1 MTKARP
7 GIIVA
12 MEIHAAQ
19 RRDLAYAWAKFLRA
33 LASMLNDT
41 ALRID
46 ARNWAQEDED
56 YWLRG
61 PDDERRP

>member
-1 MTKARP
+1 MSKRQ
-7 GIIVA
+7 
-12 MEIHAAQ
+12 AQ
-19 RRDLAYAWAKFLRA
+19 LRDFNYAWAEFLRA
-33 LASMLNDT
+33 IATMFNDM

-46 ARNWAQEDED
+46 ARAWAQEDED

>member
-7 GIIVA
+7 SR
-12 MEIHAAQ
+12 AAQ
-19 RRDLAYAWAKFLRA
+19 LRDFAYAWAEFLRA
-33 LASMLNDT
+33 LASMLNDI
-41 ALRID
+41 ALRVD
-46 ARNWAQEDED
+46 ARAWAQEDED

>member
-1 MTKARP
+1 MTKKRSSLT
-7 GIIVA
+7 
-12 MEIHAAQ
+12 EQ
-19 RRDLAYAWAKFLRA
+19 LRDFSYAWAEVLRA

-46 ARNWAQEDED
+46 ARAWAQEDED

-61 PDDERRP
+61 PDETRRP